1 MRLPGPSLLSHF
13 RPILDPALRLAP
25 AQRRILLGL
34 SGALLLVGLVL
45 PQSGLSLV
53 ALTAAA
59 TLILLVAGA
68 TALRAAAQHLRR
80 REIDLIGQVLSTEDT
95 ACLLV
100 NLQDHAV
107 IWANRRAQE
116 HLDLAPPPRI
126 SAVFDGLC
134 ADPDGLV
141 ARLHAR
147 ACAEG
152 TVTHP
157 LPAGPRVHHH
167 SVTQVTADWVLW
179 RIDMQEA
186 RDPRD
191 ALPFALAQFAPD
203 GSLSYLSPQL
213 QAATDSAGISPAG
226 LRDRL
231 RSDPESLLD
240 ALSDRMSG
248 SMSILHLPPAQEDEG
263 DSYLVLPPAVASQHA
278 VALAASDMTAVETMP
293 VAIAR
298 LRPDGRLTYVNR
310 EARRLLRL
318 GSSEPPPLSAILEG
332 LGRPVLEWLADVASG
347 RLTRATEVLRLNSDT
362 EETYLRVTLSRPIP
376 GMDAEVIAAISDVT
390 ELKSLEAK
398 FTQSQKMQ
406 AIGQLAG
413 GVAHDFN
420 NLLTAISGHC
430 DLLLLRH
437 DRSDLD
443 YPDLMQIQQNTNR
456 AAALVRQLLA
466 LSRQQ
471 TLKFVTL
478 DLQETMADVI
488 HLLNRLV
495 GEKIT
500 LTLRHDE
507 RVAPIRTDKRQFEQV
522 LMNLVVNARDA
533 LPMGGEI
540 RIETEAMSV
549 PQGFLRDGVHLPA
562 GEYTVIRIRDD
573 GTGIPQPLLGKIFDP
588 FFTTKRP
595 GEGTGLGLSTVYGI
609 VKQSGGYIFVES
621 EEGVGTT
628 FTLYFTAQSRPAQ
641 QPTERP
647 RRKGLP
653 PAALQVRR
661 ALVLLV
667 EDEAPVRSF
676 AARALELQGHRVIE
690 ADCGEAALEILSNPD
705 IRPDFF
711 VTDVIMP
718 GLDGPSWIELIRD
731 RFPETP
737 VLFMSGYAEDSRVAA
752 QARISNASFI
762 GKPFSLA
769 EFTETVNSQIQRR
782 SEAA

>member
-1 MRLPGPSLLSHF
+1 MPGSTLLSHF
-13 RPILDPALRLAP
+13 RPILDLALRLSG

-34 SGALLLVGLVL
+34 AGALLLVGLVL
-45 PQSGLSLV
+45 PQSGPSLV

-59 TLILLVAGA
+59 ALILLVAGA
-68 TALRAAAQHLRR
+68 AALRAVAQHLRH
-80 REIDLIGQVLSTEDT
+80 REIGLIGQVLASVDT

-116 HLDLAPPPRI
+116 HLDRAPTPRI
-126 SAVFDGLC
+126 GAVFDGLC

-152 TVTHP
+152 TVAHP

-167 SVTQVTADWVLW
+167 MVTQVTADWVLW

-213 QAATDSAGISPAG
+213 QAAIDNAGISPAG

-231 RSDPESLLD
+231 RSDPESLFD
-240 ALSDRMSG
+240 ALPDRIPGNMSV
-248 SMSILHLPPAQEDEG
+248 LHLPPAQEHEG
-263 DSYLVLPPAVASQHA
+263 DSYLVLPPAIASQHA
-278 VALAASDMTAVETMP
+278 VALADSDMAAVETMP

-347 RLTRATEVLRLNSDT
+347 RLTRATEVLRLHSDT
-362 EETYLRVTLSRPIP
+362 EETYLRVTLARPIQ

-540 RIETEAMSV
+540 RIETEAISV

-573 GTGIPQPLLGKIFDP
+573 GTGIPQPLLGKVFDP

-628 FTLYFTAQSRPAQ
+628 FTLYFTAQAGPAQ
-641 QPTERP
+641 QPAERS

-653 PAALQVRR
+653 PAALKVRR

-769 EFTETVNSQIQRR
+769 EFTETVNNQIQRR